1 MKKRH
6 FPIRFGV
13 LLVLILTT
21 TLSCK
26 EKTQN
31 ENLNSGSFYTI
42 PFADIIK
49 HQREVKLSELA
60 SDVQFVQLENAKDA
74 LLGHFENI
82 ELTKNY
88 IFVMCWKQPILQFSR
103 TGKFIKSIGR
113 IGKGP
118 DEYTACMKMSV
129 DEKNKRIYLQIAD
142 QGKMMVFNFDGKY
155 VRTIANPAM
164 ESFINFWTWSR
175 DSMQVSYFEPVIG
188 NERFVFIEHNEQGD
202 TLQGVP
208 NHNFWS
214 ANEQADPFRT
224 LPYKEQNFTYRYE
237 NKLHM
242 KGNYNDT
249 VYSYDE
255 NNHIVPKFFIDL
267 GEHKLPVDLI
277 YERKWTRSMPG
288 DLCWVGVHET
298 NHYVFIPYGYHFD
311 PNKPKTKNE
320 NLGYVLY
327 DKQTKEG
334 VAIKETKQ
342 GGFINDITGGPDFRP
357 TYTNDSTAVMLV
369 SALDMKQYLESDAF
383 KNQKVKFPER
393 KKKLEELGKTL
404 KEDDN
409 TILVVAK
416 LKND

>member
-6 FPIRFGV
+6 FPIQFSLLLA
-13 LLVLILTT
+13 LLVITT
-21 TLSCK
+21 FSCQENTKK
-26 EKTQN
+26 E
-31 ENLNSGSFYTI
+31 NSGSFYTI
-42 PFADIIK
+42 PFADIIG
-49 HQREVKLSELA
+49 HQQEVKLSELA

-103 TGKFIKSIGR
+103 SGKFIKDIGR

-142 QGKMMVFNFDGKY
+142 QGKMMVLNFDGKY

-188 NERFVFIEHNEQGD
+188 NERFVFIEHNEKGD

-208 NHNFWS
+208 NHNFRS

-224 LPYKEQNFTYRYE
+224 LPYKEQNFTYRFE

-267 GEHKLPVDLI
+267 GKHKLPADLI
-277 YERKWTRSMPG
+277 YERKWTRPMPG

-298 NHYVFIPYGYHFD
+298 NRYVFIPYGYHFD

-320 NLGYVLY
+320 NLAYVLY
-327 DKQTKEG
+327 DKQTQKG

-383 KNQKVKFPER
+383 KNQEVKFPER
-393 KKKLEELGKTL
+393 KKKLEELSKTI

-416 LKND
+416 VK